1 MLVALLCT
9 WIARQI
15 TGQKKKKKMMF
26 KITTYTL
33 CQLASLFIFAH
44 CLSDFACLRTMSTLT
59 LTVQYKQWNICSTL
73 CYDSKRILLWYYSA
87 VLTATFCSQTIWD
100 LFIPL
105 FQAREM
111 ILFSGES
118 VYASYTQVW
127 CCLTCSFQREREQS
141 HDGEVFYSSHK
152 DCTLLQY

>member
-1 MLVALLCT
+1 MHMNSKTNHRSKNKTKRCSKSLN
-9 WIARQI
+9 
-15 TGQKKKKKMMF
+15 
-26 KITTYTL
+26 TL

-44 CLSDFACLRTMSTLT
+44 CLSDFACLRTTSTLT

-73 CYDSKRILLWYYSA
+73 CYDSKRILLWYYSTL
-87 VLTATFCSQTIWD
+87 LTATFCSQTIWD

-111 ILFSGES
+111 ILFSGVS
-118 VYASYTQVW
+118 VYASYTEVW
-127 CCLTCSFQREREQS
+127 CSLTCSFQRESEQS
-141 HDGEVFYSSHK
+141 HDGGVFYSSHK